1 MRNRGLHD
9 ALRGFALEAA
19 ALLSDDERAGA
30 ELAFD
35 VVDEPARDRRT
46 LYRYRPRI
54 EQYIAERW
62 DRLRALSSC
71 GPAASAL
78 DEGAEH
84 YLRASGGGV
93 APSEPTNAE
102 PALRAMLE
110 RLYEDA
116 TGFAFPE
123 ERFERVY
130 LEVERTL
137 YVDSVQVTVVAPLPG
152 LVLEP
157 ARVELGGGL
166 ALARGEECDAPA
178 EAIWPEGGGEP
189 RAICVLRR
197 DCPPDA
203 EVATGAAGALFRRLV
218 LALRLLG
225 PGGVTLHPL
234 GWRRSDASRW
244 RPVAL
249 PGTGQARGDPWT
261 MSGEDAAE
269 LLRLLEALEAALP
282 ARVRWALDRLDAGCS
297 RARDVDALSDYL
309 LGLRGLLDGT
319 SDAGAASLSL
329 RVAALCAEE
338 PERGALRHRLEL
350 CLALERLVM
359 RGRSGDDLA
368 VALGHKS
375 PPALVAEAEG
385 HLRALLRDV
394 VCGHLGNELKLV
406 ADDVLLGSPQPVEI
420 AARDMRGEEGVD
432 ARDTEEMEAIPEQP
446 VDGVTASAD
455 WAPVD
460 DYSARAGESPN
471 R

>member
-9 ALRGFALEAA
+9 ALRGFALQAA
-19 ALLSDDERAGA
+19 ALLSEDERAGA

-35 VVDEPARDRRT
+35 VVDEPGRHRLP

-54 EQYIAERW
+54 EQYIADRW
-62 DRLRALSSC
+62 ERLRALPSC
-71 GPAASAL
+71 APAASAL
-78 DEGAEH
+78 GEGAER
-84 YLRASGGGV
+84 YLRELGGGIT
-93 APSEPTNAE
+93 PGEPANAE
-102 PALRAMLE
+102 RALRAVLE

-130 LEVERTL
+130 RDLERTL
-137 YVDSVQVTVVAPLPG
+137 YRDTVRVTVVAPLPG

-157 ARVELGGGL
+157 TRVELGGGL

-189 RAICVLRR
+189 RAICLLRR

-203 EVATGAAGALFRRLV
+203 ELPTTAAATLFRRLV

-225 PGGVTLHPL
+225 PGGVTLDPL

-249 PGTGQARGDPWT
+249 RGTGHARGAPWT
-261 MSGEDAAE
+261 MGHGDAAE
-269 LLRLLEALEAALP
+269 LPRLLEALGAPLP
-282 ARVRWALDRLDAGCS
+282 ARVRWALDRLESGCS
-297 RARDVDALSDYL
+297 RERDTDALSDYL

-338 PERGALRHRLEL
+338 PERGAVRHQLEL
-350 CLALERLVM
+350 CLALERLAM
-359 RGRSGDDLA
+359 SGRAGDDLA
-368 VALGHKS
+368 AALGHES
-375 PPALVAEAEG
+375 PSALVAEAEAR
-385 HLRALLRDV
+385 LRTLLCDV
-394 VCGHLGNELKLV
+394 VCGYLANELKSV
-406 ADDVLLGSPQPVEI
+406 ADDLLLRSPQPVDI
-420 AARDMRGEEGVD
+420 AAREVRGGEPTD
-432 ARDTEEMEAIPEQP
+432 ARDTEEMEAIPEDP

-460 DYSARAGESPN
+460 DYSAPAGESPN

>member
-35 VVDEPARDRRT
+35 VVDEPARKRRP
-46 LYRYRPRI
+46 LYRYRPRT
-54 EQYIAERW
+54 EEYIAERW
-62 DRLRALSSC
+62 DRLRALPSF

-78 DEGAEH
+78 GEGAER
-84 YLRASGGGV
+84 YLRESGGGV
-93 APSEPTNAE
+93 PPNEPTNAE

-123 ERFERVY
+123 ERFGRVY
-130 LEVERTL
+130 REVERPL
-137 YVDSVQVTVVAPLPG
+137 YRDSVRVTVVAPLPG

-189 RAICVLRR
+189 RAMCVLRR
-197 DCPPDA
+197 DCPRDA
-203 EVATGAAGALFRRLV
+203 ELPTSAAATLFRRLV

-234 GWRRSDASRW
+234 GWRRSDGSRW
-244 RPVAL
+244 QPIAL
-249 PGTGQARGDPWT
+249 GGTGHARGDPRT
-261 MSGEDAAE
+261 IGHDEAAE
-269 LLRLLEALEAALP
+269 LPRLLEALDAPLP
-282 ARVRWALDRLDAGCS
+282 ARVRWGLERLDAGCS
-297 RARDVDALSDYL
+297 RERDTDALSDYL

-329 RVAALCAEE
+329 RVAALCAEQS
-338 PERGALRHRLEL
+338 ERGRIRHRLEL
-350 CLALERLVM
+350 CLALERLAM
-359 RGRSGDDLA
+359 SGRAGKELA
-368 VALGHKS
+368 AALDHES
-375 PPALVAEAEG
+375 PLALVAEAEA
-385 HLRALLRDV
+385 HLRALVRDV
-394 VCGHLGNELKLV
+394 VCGYLGNELRLV
-406 ADDVLLGSPQPVEI
+406 ADDLLLSPEPVEI
-420 AARDMRGEEGVD
+420 AARDLRGEEAPD
-432 ARDTEEMEAIPEQP
+432 DRDTEEMDALPAEGG
-446 VDGVTASAD
+446 DGVTASAD
-455 WAPVD
+455 WAPID
-460 DYSARAGESPN
+460 DYSAPAGESPN